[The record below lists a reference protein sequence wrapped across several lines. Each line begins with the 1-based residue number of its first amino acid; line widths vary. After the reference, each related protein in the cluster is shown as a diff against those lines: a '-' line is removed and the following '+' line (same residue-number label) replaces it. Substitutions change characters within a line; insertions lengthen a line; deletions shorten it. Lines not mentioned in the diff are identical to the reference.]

1 MLLDDYSR
9 YVIECELEMGRIPKD
24 APDMP
29 LRQCLPFFI
38 KLIDSGKAVY
48 SFNNNKSV
56 LRIIGYDTS
65 KPDVLTLLFQLTDSD
80 ASDPAFAELAT
91 GKSRVV
97 RKEDGEGMAATAHLI
112 VSLDPINAS
121 FTDTYAAVFEEV
133 PGVTRTLIGASMTS
147 FMADAV
153 SMEFERVNGSKRSTV
168 KCRPSILLLPLSGQS
183 LSECLKDGWLLGF
196 TVVQKSKNAL
206 LDDDGDLTLEETRLI
221 IKTPRSRSQRALD
234 LVKKAV
240 AYVQKQEYTGLRLM
254 YEDADKR
261 RKGILLDAKRADY
274 LASSFVKTEY
284 VSLSDQIL
292 LCQDSIH
299 ADLEGKMLKILR
311 KR

>member
-9 YVIECELEMGRIPKD
+9 YVIECELELGKIPKD

-38 KLIDSGKAVY
+38 SLIDSGKAVY
-48 SFNNNKSV
+48 PFNNDRSV
-56 LRIIGYDTS
+56 LRIVGYDAS
-65 KPDVLTLLFQLTDSD
+65 QKDALTLLFQLSDSD

-97 RKEDGEGMAATAHLI
+97 QKEDGEGVAATAHLVI
-112 VSLDPINAS
+112 ALDPINKS
-121 FTDTYAAVFEEV
+121 FPDTYAAIFEEV
-133 PGVTRTLIGASMTS
+133 PGITRTLISAGMTS
-147 FMADAV
+147 FMAAAV
-153 SMEFERVNGSKRSTV
+153 SMEFERQNGSKKSTV
-168 KCRPSILLLPLSGQS
+168 KCRPSILLVPLSGQS

-206 LDDDGDLTLEETRLI
+206 LDEDGDLTLEETRLI
-221 IKTPRSRSQRALD
+221 IKTPKSRSQRAMD

-240 AYVQKQEYTGLRLM
+240 EFVQKKEYTGLRLM
-254 YEDADKR
+254 YEDGDKR
-261 RKGILLDAKRADY
+261 RKGIQLDSSRSDY

-284 VSLSDQIL
+284 VNLGDKIF

-299 ADLEGKMLKILR
+299 SELEGKMLTILR